1 MKRPNFS
8 DSRRQPVPASSREAM
23 GGKEGNERDGVAENA
38 QRVPI
43 PMMLIIGALMG
54 GSRD

>member
-1 MKRPNFS
+1 MKRPNLG
-8 DSRRQPVPASSREAM
+8 DPRRQPAPAGSREIVS
-23 GGKEGNERDGVAENA
+23 GKEGCERDGVAENA
-38 QRVPI
+38 QRVPM

>member
-1 MKRPNFS
+1 MKRQNFS
-8 DSRRQPVPASSREAM
+8 DSRRRPVPASSREAVS
-23 GGKEGNERDGVAENA
+23 GKEGNERDGVQDSA

>member
-8 DSRRQPVPASSREAM
+8 DSRSQPVPASSGEAVS
-23 GGKEGNERDGVAENA
+23 GKEGNERDGVAENA
-38 QRVPI
+38 QRVPM

>member
-8 DSRRQPVPASSREAM
+8 DSRRQPVPASSREAVS
-23 GGKEGNERDGVAENA
+23 GKEGNERDGVQENV
-38 QRVPI
+38 QRIPL

-54 GSRD
+54 ASRD

>member
-8 DSRRQPVPASSREAM
+8 DSRRQPAPAVSREA
-23 GGKEGNERDGVAENA
+23 GSGKEGNERDDVPENV
-38 QRVPI
+38 QRIPL

-54 GSRD
+54 VSRD